1 MEGEMS
7 YIWEELIVVAWKFL
21 GGPLFIF
28 LLLVALAFV
37 YVGLIAQRRPR
48 SSGLETM
55 IGETGLVKTGPRHR
69 GRHSVEVRGERW
81 WCESASELRPGMEVR
96 VTAVK
101 DDMVLEVEPI

>member
-7 YIWEELIVVAWKFL
+7 YIWEELVVAAWTLL

-28 LLLVALAFV
+28 LLLVALSFV

-48 SSGLETM
+48 SSGVEKM
-55 IGETGLVKTGPRHR
+55 VGETGLVKTGPRYR

-81 WCESASELRPGMEVR
+81 WCESASDLRPGMEVR

-101 DDMVLEVEPI
+101 DDMVLEVEPV